1 MKNVIRHPM
10 PLIVVCIILLAANL
24 SFGVFAGD
32 EANPALQ
39 TPLDATLKNLPK
51 DKAEAGKVIF
61 EKIIDALGGREN
73 LQKIQ
78 DSKISVDYRVMPGN
92 LDLMA
97 VYYMKLPD
105 KLRIDLSNLWTKVF
119 DGKKRLGNS
128 RCPD

>member
-39 TPLDATLKNLPK
+39 TPLDATLKKLPK

-105 KLRIDLSNLWTKVF
+105 KLRIDLSNLWTKVA
-119 DGKKRLGNS
+119 
-128 RCPD
+128 